1 MKKIKDETNGKL
13 NEGRFCTE
21 AFNGNENFR
30 KDIINLLINNLFDAS
45 CSKEIK
51 KIFTERYKD
60 MSKNYFEDNT
70 APSYFMHMI
79 RKNDFSFT
87 KALENQSK
95 HFNIGIDLPCWID
108 KGNPIFSENSFENLS
123 LSNLKKKTFML
134 VGQDPKRNLLQNH
147 NLYLSSPWGIHSKKY
162 RTGKQVKWTLNE
174 STNNVLSFKN
184 TNAAIINKLIGT
196 LVRNEVN
203 IYLTYAVKLYTDSD
217 KKDKDLKTFTEIF
230 SKEIELVK
238 PDCIIYFCSINDFN
252 LEVLMKSK
260 QIYYM
265 KHPNARNFSDGK
277 ESYYI
282 DELEKLNLLF
292 TTQR

>member
-21 AFNGNENFR
+21 AFNGNEIFR

-51 KIFTERYKD
+51 KIFTERYKE
-60 MSKNYFEDNT
+60 MCNNYFEDT
-70 APSYFMHMI
+70 SEPSYFMHMI

-123 LSNLKKKTFML
+123 LPNLRKKTLML

-203 IYLTYAVKLYTDSD
+203 IYLTDAVKLYTDSD

-260 QIYYM
+260 QIYCM